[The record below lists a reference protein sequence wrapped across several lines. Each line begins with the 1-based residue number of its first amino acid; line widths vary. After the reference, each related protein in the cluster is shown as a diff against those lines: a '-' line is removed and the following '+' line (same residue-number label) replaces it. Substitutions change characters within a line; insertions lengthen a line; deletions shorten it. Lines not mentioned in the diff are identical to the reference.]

1 MVTQKLPQEY
11 KSKQSEVQI
20 LEETISNP
28 NISREYLKDL
38 QEQVTL
44 FYMRTCG
51 MILMVYSRW
60 TKLAWTFSGLLSRS

>member
-1 MVTQKLPQEY
+1 MVTQKLPQEF
-11 KSKQSEVQI
+11 KSKQSEIQI

-44 FYMRTCG
+44 
-51 MILMVYSRW
+51 L
-60 TKLAWTFSGLLSRS
+60 